1 MASLASM
8 FLLKE
13 TLPSKL
19 AHTHSHLTQDAEQGT
34 KVGSNSPVAY
44 KGVS

>member
-19 AHTHSHLTQDAEQGT
+19 VNTHSYLTRDVEQGT
-34 KVGSNSPVAY
+34 KASSNSPVVH
-44 KGVS
+44 KGA